1 MKIIHIFSKQVFVYL
16 TTSLQ
21 VCWGKKNPRQPI
33 QQFLL
38 NLKPV
43 SRTAQK
49 AEVLQKLPYK
59 CKGSYTKAEQ
69 TNLLSFS
76 TNTSEK
82 SYTKLTEC
90 FNQHVS
96 GQRESPA
103 ILTCNLSQPG
113 KVTVSEKTLY
123 HPQPMMTLL
132 VLMHS
137 FMTQNM
143 KIQF

>member
-1 MKIIHIFSKQVFVYL
+1 MLQAGICLSHNII
-16 TTSLQ
+16 TSML
-21 VCWGKKNPRQPI
+21 GKKKNPRQPI

-59 CKGSYTKAEQ
+59 YKGLYTKAEQ

-82 SYTKLTEC
+82 SYTKLTKC
-90 FNQHVS
+90 FN
-96 GQRESPA
+96 
-103 ILTCNLSQPG
+103 
-113 KVTVSEKTLY
+113 
-123 HPQPMMTLL
+123 
-132 VLMHS
+132 
-137 FMTQNM
+137 
-143 KIQF
+143 